1 MTIEFGNAGSLDTG
15 GSGWFIGFGPWISDG
30 HGASHPLRFMAE
42 DRAARAVQ
50 MKWMHHPAG
59 DDRGSGKPPSQGRT
73 ISMLVSESGAFRL
86 EFATS
91 ADFDERE
98 LIRHRLGNNGD
109 YVIWGEGLHHR
120 WFVDSDCTILTV
132 RWIPLPPPQ

>member
-42 DRAARAVQ
+42 DRAARAFQ

-59 DDRGSGKPPSQGRT
+59 DDRGSGKPPRQRRT
-73 ISMLVSESGAFRL
+73 ISMLVSESGAFRR

-91 ADFDERE
+91 ADFEERE
-98 LIRHRLGNNGD
+98 LIRQRLGNNGD
-109 YVIWGEGLHHR
+109 YVIRG
-120 WFVDSDCTILTV
+120 
-132 RWIPLPPPQ
+132 